1 MIFFRWLMLPQLRR
15 ARSGHKMVVTNG
27 KLTVNLDSTKG
38 HQDLSWLPLVNIMRR
53 RSSNSNSKCNI
64 CDIFSHFLKF
74 LGARQYNQYGAFQ
87 TLLFYLVSMH
97 QSTTFELTST
107 NCLQH
112 HEIFE
117 SSSNIIDLSGDGWMR
132 NLSGSGWLDGVNVN
146 YHWWIYQVW
155 VVRWCWFWLILVN
168 LSGGGWQ
175 NSP

>member
-1 MIFFRWLMLPQLRR
+1 MQKRQALKIAYNKMDDDIFQMANNIFPSKLMIFFRWLMLPQLRR

-117 SSSNIIDLSGDGWMR
+117 SSSNIIDLSGDG
-132 NLSGSGWLDGVNVN
+132 
-146 YHWWIYQVW
+146 
-155 VVRWCWFWLILVN
+155 
-168 LSGGGWQ
+168 
-175 NSP
+175 